1 MKIIGIDNPEEKIK
15 ELNRKKIIISI
26 FISIVFIILLV
37 MVCIYIGN
45 KPFRD
50 FIDKYVLM
58 KNVVENNVTSIELKE
73 SESYSIYAYDKYI
86 SVLSQNTLVGY
97 NSSGKQEYELEVE
110 ITNPIVDTNNRFL
123 LIAEKE
129 KQRIYLI
136 SGNNIVWKKDLEG
149 NISRVSVNKNG
160 YVSVIL
166 TGTTH
171 KSVIQVL
178 DASGN
183 TLFKTYLANSIAMDS
198 DISYDNK
205 YLSFAE
211 ISTNGTMVQSM
222 IKTISIQ
229 KTQEKNASESIS
241 DSIIYTV
248 TSPNN
253 STVLNLKYQDNNKL
267 ICMYDNS
274 ITSIQEGKEE
284 ELINLEQAGQ
294 KIVFADMELSNFAFR
309 ILEKNVLL
317 STESSVEL
325 VNTTSKK
332 TNIYTVN
339 SVIKEVYAYDDCI
352 ALNLGS
358 EVHFIGTNG
367 WLQKK
372 YNSSHEV
379 RKIVMNSNFA
389 GVIYRDRIEIIEL

>member
-1 MKIIGIDNPEEKIK
+1 MKIIGIDDKEEKIK
-15 ELNRKKIIISI
+15 EINRKKILITTFICIII
-26 FISIVFIILLV
+26 LILLV
-37 MVCIYIGN
+37 TICVYIAN
-45 KPFRD
+45 KPFRE

-58 KNVVENNVTSIELKE
+58 KNVVENNVASIPLEE
-73 SESYSIYAYDKYI
+73 SENYAVYAYDKYI
-86 SVLSQNTLVGY
+86 SILKQNTLIGY
-97 NSSGKQEYELEVE
+97 NNSGKKEYELTVE
-110 ITNPIVDTNNRFL
+110 ITNPMVDINNRFL

-129 KQRIYLI
+129 KQKIYLI
-136 SGNNIVWKKDLEG
+136 SGNSIIWEKELEG

-178 DASGN
+178 DANGN
-183 TLFKTYLANSIAMDS
+183 TLFKTYLASSIAMDS

-222 IKTISIQ
+222 IKTISIP
-229 KTQEKNASESIS
+229 KTQETASESIS
-241 DSIIYTV
+241 DSIISTI
-248 TSPNN
+248 TCPSN

-267 ICMYDNS
+267 ICMYDNK
-274 ITSIQEGKEE
+274 ITSIQNEKEE
-284 ELINLEQAGQ
+284 EILSLEQAEQ

-317 STESSVEL
+317 NTQSSVEF
-325 VNTTSKK
+325 VNTTNKK
-332 TNIYTVN
+332 TNIYTID
-339 SVIKEVYAYDDCI
+339 SVVKEVYTYDNCI

-358 EVHFIGTNG
+358 EVHFVGTNG
-367 WLQKK
+367 WLNKK
-372 YNSSHEV
+372 YISSHEI
-379 RKIVMNSNFA
+379 RKIVMNANFA
-389 GVIYRDRIEIIEL
+389 GIIYRDRIEIIDL